1 MKIDMAQFRATFFE
15 EAAEHLASLEEGLL
29 RLEDAPQDLE
39 LLNSIFRAAHS
50 IKGASSTFGF
60 ADVAK
65 FTHGME
71 GLLDRL
77 RDGQMIATSQLIE
90 SLLRGADML
99 TLLIAAAKE
108 GSSETPETQAVEA
121 EIMAWLG
128 QTPVTATATAT
139 GAALPTATE
148 RDYEIRFAPHANI
161 FACGMDPLLLVRE
174 LGTLGTLHSTTL
186 DSSRLP
192 TFSAFDPCQCYLA
205 WTLQLTTS
213 ASRGQIEDVFMFVSD
228 DSDLTIREIVAEDTG
243 KQAAKPDEV
252 AVSTAAMA
260 PDGKERSTKKAVS
273 SESIRVSVE
282 KVEELINLVGE
293 LVIANSMVNQA
304 ISTVPSEQAL
314 LLREAV
320 AIMERTTRE
329 LQTQVM
335 GVRMVPM
342 ANVFNRFP
350 RIVRDLSQSLH
361 KKVRVDIVG
370 EETELDKQVVEAIG
384 DPLTHLIRN
393 AVDHGIEVPQQRL
406 ESGKSEEGH
415 LTLTAAHEGGKVMI
429 DIEDDGRGLDV
440 ERIRAKAIQQ
450 GVITEDSGLS
460 PEQIQQLIFHP
471 GLSTAEKVTDVSGRG
486 VGMDVVKRNIEALNG
501 SVSIQSQVG
510 KGTRFRIALPLTMAI
525 LDGLSVSL
533 ADEVYILPLLSVVES
548 LRPQPQDIKTVQG
561 RGEVIMVRGEA
572 LPLVRLHRAFGVE
585 PQFEDPCQALV
596 VIIENQDKK
605 FGLLVDS
612 LLGQLQVVMKSLE
625 ANYHKVDGVSG
636 ATILGDGTV
645 AFILDIAALQHLAT

>member
-1 MKIDMAQFRATFFE
+1 MKIDMGQFRATFFE

-29 RLEDAPQDLE
+29 RLESAPQDQE

-60 ADVAK
+60 ADVAR

-77 RDGQMIATSQLIE
+77 RDGQVIASSKLVE

-99 TLLIAAAKE
+99 STLVAAAKE
-108 GSSETPETQAVEA
+108 DNTTPIDTR
-121 EIMAWLG
+121 EIEGEILAWLG
-128 QTPVTATATAT
+128 ERQT
-139 GAALPTATE
+139 AAPLASQSVAPSTE
-148 RDYEIRFAPHANI
+148 TTYELRFEPHPGI
-161 FACGMDPLLLVRE
+161 FETGMDPLLLIRE
-174 LGTLGTLHSTTL
+174 LSTLGTVSDLTL

-192 TFSAFDPCQCYLA
+192 RFDAFDPCQCYLS
-205 WTLQLTTS
+205 WSLRLSTS
-213 ASRGQIEDVFMFVSD
+213 AAKSQIEDVFMFIAD
-228 DSDLTIREIVAEDTG
+228 DSKITIQPIVEQPGPPPAQEAAPAAESNQRT
-243 KQAAKPDEV
+243 
-252 AVSTAAMA
+252 
-260 PDGKERSTKKAVS
+260 TKKAVS
-273 SESIRVSVE
+273 TESIRVSVD

-293 LVIANSMVNQA
+293 LVIANSMVTQA
-304 ISTVPSEQAL
+304 LSQVPSEQAP

-320 AIMERTTRE
+320 AIMERTTRD

-335 GVRMVPM
+335 GVRMVPI
-342 ANVFNRFP
+342 ASVFNRFP
-350 RIVRDLSQSLH
+350 RIVRDLAQTLE
-361 KKVRVDIVG
+361 KRVRLDIAG

-393 AVDHGIEVPQQRL
+393 AVDHGIELPHLRL
-406 ESGKSEEGH
+406 EKGKPDEGH
-415 LTLTAAHEGGKVMI
+415 LTLTAAHEGGKVLI
-429 DIEDDGRGLDV
+429 DIADDGRGLDV
-440 ERIRAKAIQQ
+440 ERIRHKAIQQ
-450 GVITEDSGLS
+450 GVISEDAVLP

-510 KGTRFRIALPLTMAI
+510 QGTRFRIALPLTMAI

-533 ADEVYILPLLSVVES
+533 ADDVYILPLLSVVES
-548 LRPQPQDIKTVQG
+548 LRPRPEEIKTVQG
-561 RGEVIMVRGEA
+561 RGEVILVRGEA
-572 LPLVRLHRAFGVE
+572 LPLIRLHRAFNVE
-585 PQFEDPCQALV
+585 PLVDDPCQGLV

-625 ANYHKVDGVSG
+625 ANYRKVDGVSG

-645 AFILDIAALQHLAT
+645 AFILDIAALQQMVS

>member
-29 RLEDAPQDLE
+29 RLEDSPQDPE

-60 ADVAK
+60 SEVAK

-77 RDGQMIATSQLIE
+77 RDGQMTASSKLVE

-99 TLLIAAAKE
+99 STLVAVAKD
-108 GSSETPETQAVEA
+108 GSNQVIDTEQVESELL
-121 EIMAWLG
+121 AWLG
-128 QTPVTATATAT
+128 HPTTASPSVKPASASSTAA
-139 GAALPTATE
+139 E
-148 RDYEIRFAPHANI
+148 RELEIRFVPHANI

-174 LGTLGTLHSTTL
+174 LATLGNVTSTTL

-192 TFSAFDPCQCYLA
+192 TIESFDPCQCYLS
-205 WTLQLTTS
+205 WTVRLRTS
-213 ASRGQIEDVFMFVSD
+213 ATSAQIEDVFMFVCD
-228 DSDLTIREIVAEDTG
+228 DSDLTIQTVVEPSSSKLEEAVA
-243 KQAAKPDEV
+243 
-252 AVSTAAMA
+252 A
-260 PDGKERSTKKAVS
+260 PQPETKERTTKKAVS

-320 AIMERTTRE
+320 AIMDRTTRD

-335 GVRMVPM
+335 GVRMVPIG
-342 ANVFNRFP
+342 NVFSRFP
-350 RIVRDLSQSLH
+350 RIVRDLSQTLQ

-393 AVDHGIEVPQQRL
+393 AVDHGIELPGTRL

-440 ERIRAKAIQQ
+440 ERIRRKAVQQ
-450 GVITEDSGLS
+450 GVIEPDAVLS
-460 PEQIQQLIFHP
+460 FEQIQQLIFHP

-486 VGMDVVKRNIEALNG
+486 VGMDVVRRNIEALNG

-533 ADEVYILPLLSVVES
+533 ADDVYILPLLSVVES
-548 LRPQPQDIKTVQG
+548 LRPRGQDIKTVQG
-561 RGEVIMVRGEA
+561 RGEVIVVRGEA
-572 LPLVRLHRAFGVE
+572 LPLARLHRAFNVE
-585 PQFEDPCQALV
+585 PQFKDPCQGLV

-612 LLGQLQVVMKSLE
+612 LLGQLQVVMKSVE
-625 ANYHKVDGVSG
+625 ANYQKVDGVSG

-645 AFILDIAALQHLAT
+645 AFILDIAALHQLAL